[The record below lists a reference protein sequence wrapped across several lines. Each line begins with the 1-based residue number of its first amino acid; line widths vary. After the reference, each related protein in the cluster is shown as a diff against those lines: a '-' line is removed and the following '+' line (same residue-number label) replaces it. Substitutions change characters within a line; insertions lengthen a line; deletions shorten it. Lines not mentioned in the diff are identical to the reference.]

1 MKRTAVL
8 LPLAAALL
16 AACATYQ
23 LEKRLDPVSKDFLS
37 KVRYLIAK
45 EERRIFVNLPE
56 SEQPKFIGEFW
67 KGRDPKP
74 ETEENEFK
82 VQYFQRI
89 DEANRLFSGG
99 LEPGWLQDRG
109 RIYIL
114 LGPPSDREAYPRGVT
129 FYGKPTEIWY
139 YNFFPIVFIDDAWT
153 GNYRLDPD
161 SAIQLG
167 TIMRAQMEWKP
178 EVDPDTKIFDCTMTV
193 DRSVPDKLQV
203 RIGLPYKNIWM
214 SSDGKELRTTLNV
227 ALEVLDVSGKK
238 IENYQKDYPVSLTEE
253 RMAKIG
259 DEEFA
264 IDISLELTPG
274 ATTLN
279 LALTNATGGGKVFKK
294 AKLDTFLA
302 PLF

>member
-56 SEQPKFIGEFW
+56 PERPKFIDEFW
-67 KGRDPKP
+67 QRRDPDP
-74 ETEENEFK
+74 ETAENDFK
-82 VQYFQRI
+82 TQYFQRI
-89 DEANRLFSGG
+89 DEANLLFRGG
-99 LEPGWLQDRG
+99 QEPGWLQDRG

-114 LGPPSDREAYPRGVT
+114 LGPPSEREAFPRGVT
-129 FYGKPTEIWY
+129 FYGKPMEIWY

-161 SAIQLG
+161 SAVQLG
-167 TIMRAQMEWKP
+167 TIMRAQLEWKP
-178 EVDPDTKIFDCTMTV
+178 QVEMDDKALACGMIV
-193 DRSVPDKLQV
+193 DRSGPDQIRV
-203 RIGLPYKNIWM
+203 RIEVPYKKIWM

-264 IDISLELTPG
+264 IEIPLALPLG
-274 ATTLN
+274 ASMLN
-279 LALTNATGGGKVFKK
+279 LTLTNSADGNKVFKK
-294 AKLDTFLA
+294 AKLDTFHA

>member
-1 MKRTAVL
+1 VKRTAVL

-45 EERRIFVNLPE
+45 EERRTFVNLPE
-56 SEQPKFIGEFW
+56 PERPKFIDEFW
-67 KGRDPKP
+67 QRRDPDP
-74 ETEENEFK
+74 ETAENDFK
-82 VQYFQRI
+82 TQYFQRI
-89 DEANRLFSGG
+89 DEANLLFSGG
-99 LEPGWLQDRG
+99 QEPGWLQDRG

-114 LGPPSDREAYPRGVT
+114 LGPPSEREAFPRGVT
-129 FYGKPTEIWY
+129 FYGKPMEIWY

-161 SAIQLG
+161 SAVQLG
-167 TIMRAQMEWKP
+167 TIMRAQLEWKP
-178 EVDPDTKIFDCTMTV
+178 QVEMDDKALACGMIV
-193 DRSVPDKLQV
+193 DRSGPGQIRV
-203 RIGLPYKNIWM
+203 RIEVPYKKIWM

-264 IDISLELTPG
+264 IEIPLALPLG
-274 ATTLN
+274 ASMLN
-279 LALTNATGGGKVFKK
+279 LTLTNAADGGKVFKK
-294 AKLDTFLA
+294 AKLDTFPT